1 MIIKITVPIL
11 IALFATAVLS
21 ISHAQGSALVAHWS
35 FDEGSGN
42 VVRDISG
49 NGHDGRY
56 RHTVLTGGIKGQAAS
71 FGGTSDSCVTID
83 SSKLPTFR
91 AFTIEAWV
99 YPGEL
104 DSAPDKYIVS
114 WWDHFLLRI
123 DRPGLNSATTFYTF
137 TNADPG
143 TPAKG
148 PALQTNVW
156 QHLVGTWDGSTAQL
170 WVNGAKVAE
179 VPRPGPLGVTDKPF
193 DIGASF
199 TGLIDEVKLYSRA
212 LSAKEIAEQFGMSV
226 RVMSFQS
233 EDPVSLAQIP
243 AKLQLNLMNTSQSS
257 LVARPLITLPAGV
270 KLVGNQPEAT
280 RIEAGKNRRFVWT
293 VISSTEG
300 MKQFLVNPGVT
311 GGGALPASATV
322 RFLPAVNSHNT
333 SQTRASQIK
342 FSSDG
347 YQFTVTAEPH
357 GLNLVV
363 TSHRCSYRPLAGL
376 GPVFRAGDVEHR
388 PGSYPVQLVSVK
400 QQPRSL
406 TATYRALPA
415 GMEPVEFTLTAK
427 PAKQGMSLEFDCQ
440 QPVVSAVTAGVCV
453 GVDTLR
459 SQPMGRYHEQGG
471 EGPFRAFWLA
481 EAQSWAWAEWDFDKS
496 NCSVI
501 TPTGTKPNRQPLVGD
516 QIYMNRQDGSRMP
529 MHEVLNLRLG
539 SDLWKTIGPLPN
551 QPTPFAKELRNMV
564 CADLWGGSFGFC
576 KDFLEW
582 LDRSTAGAYKF
593 LTIVH
598 DWQSPAYDTNLPEVM
613 PPSAKYG
620 GEQAMRSLLA
630 TGNRIG
636 RIGLHNNYLVTG
648 LPGGRAE
655 LAGARPYLSPTGGMD
670 KVLGGFRPAP
680 ISMVEPMK
688 LIEPEVHA
696 MGTSAIHMDEQGAIG
711 IPVDGWAFGINCDP
725 KHPDEIMLRTLIRG
739 MRETTLTAKKIHQG
753 PVFVETGGNEYLEG
767 YSDCNDYGV
776 LKGTARVLWPDYKL
790 HRIQPLIG
798 GYGMGLYYRYFL
810 SPSEFYTPWPSPGVK
825 QEEADDYRT
834 AQMFYANGAYLFWYP
849 GMPKEFAFTE
859 VGLVGTLQP
868 YYMFQKINEISYL
881 CVDSKWRTFAE
892 LIQQD
897 LPRDRRYVV
906 KEIFANGYTQIVN
919 RTADEVTVSTSQ
931 GKMVLPKNSFVAW
944 KGSSL
949 YAYSAY
955 APGTQHRVDFA
966 EDKTR
971 QIKFINPR
979 AGEFQ
984 GVTVPSLWV
993 KGKRVEVSFTPDKLP
1008 QK

>member
-1 MIIKITVPIL
+1 MSINITVPIL
-11 IALFATAVLS
+11 IAVFATAILS
-21 ISHAQGSALVAHWS
+21 IAHAQEPALVAHWS
-35 FDEGSGN
+35 FGEGSGS
-42 VVRDISG
+42 VVKDVSG
-49 NGHDGRY
+49 NGHDGSIKSA
-56 RHTVLTGGIKGQAAS
+56 VWAKGIKGGALS
-71 FGGTSDSCVTID
+71 FDGSSGSSVSID
-83 SSKLPTFR
+83 SSRLPALK
-91 AFTIEAWV
+91 AFTIEAWIH
-99 YPGEL
+99 PTDL
-104 DSAPDKYIVS
+104 NSPADKYIVS

-123 DRPGLNSATTFYTF
+123 DRPGFNSATTFYTF

-148 PALQTNVW
+148 PAPQTNVW

-170 WVNGAKVAE
+170 WVNGVKVAE
-179 VPRPGPLGVTDKPF
+179 MPRSGPLGVTDKPF
-193 DIGASF
+193 DIGSSF
-199 TGLIDEVKLYSRA
+199 IGLIDEVKLYDRA
-212 LSAKEIAEQFGMSV
+212 LSAKEIAEQFGMSA

-243 AKLQLNLMNTSQSS
+243 ARLQLNLMNTSQSS
-257 LVARPLITLPAGV
+257 LLARPLITLPAGV
-270 KLVGNQPEAT
+270 KLVGNPPEQA
-280 RIEAGKNRRFVWT
+280 RIEAGKSRKFVWT

-300 MKQFLVNPGVT
+300 MKQFLVEPGVA
-311 GGGALPASATV
+311 GGGALPASAVV
-322 RFLPAVNSHNT
+322 RFLPAINNDTTLNT
-333 SQTRASQIK
+333 KATQMVFT
-342 FSSDG
+342 SDAT
-347 YQFTVTAEPH
+347 QFAVTAEPQ
-357 GLNLVV
+357 GLNV
-363 TSHRCSYRPLAGL
+363 TASSHGCSYKPLAGL
-376 GPVFRAGDVEHR
+376 GPIFRVGDVEQR
-388 PGSYPVQLVSVK
+388 PGSYPAQLVSVK

-406 TATYRALPA
+406 SAIYRAFPE
-415 GMEPVEFTLTAK
+415 GIKPVEFTVTAT

-440 QPVVSAVTAGVCV
+440 QPVISAVTAGVYV

-459 SQPMGRYHEQGG
+459 SQPVGRYQEQGG
-471 EGPFRAFWLA
+471 EGPFRVFWLA

-501 TPTGTKPNRQPLVGD
+501 TPTDATPNRQPLVGD

-551 QPTPFAKELRNMV
+551 QPTPYAKELRNMV
-564 CADLWGGSFGFC
+564 CADLWGGSFPVC

-613 PPSAKYG
+613 PPNAKYG
-620 GEQAMRSLLA
+620 GEQAMRTLLA

-655 LAGARPYLSPTGGMD
+655 AAGARPYLSPTGGMD
-670 KVLGGFRPAP
+670 KVLGGYRPAP

-696 MGTSAIHMDEQGAIG
+696 MGTSAVHLDEHGAIG
-711 IPVDGWAFGINCDP
+711 LPVEGWAFGINCDP

-834 AQMFYANGAYLFWYP
+834 AQLFYANGAYLFWYP

-868 YYMFQKINEISYL
+868 YYMFQKIQEISYL
-881 CVDSKWRTFAE
+881 CADRKWRSFAE

-897 LPRDRRYVV
+897 FPRDRRYVV
-906 KEIFANGYTQIVN
+906 KEIFANGYSQIVN
-919 RTADEVTVSTSQ
+919 RTADEVTISTPR
-931 GKMVLPKNSFVAW
+931 GEMILPKNSFVAW
-944 KGSSL
+944 KDSSL

-955 APGTQHRVDFA
+955 APGTQHRVDYA

-979 AGEFQ
+979 TGSFQ
-984 GVTVPSLWV
+984 GVTVPSIWV
-993 KGKRVEVSFTPDKLP
+993 KGKLVEVSFTPDKLP

>member
-1 MIIKITVPIL
+1 MSIKITVPIL
-11 IALFATAVLS
+11 IAVLATAALS
-21 ISHAQGSALVAHWS
+21 IAQAQEPALVAHWS
-35 FDEGSGN
+35 FDEGSGS
-42 VVRDISG
+42 VVKDVSG
-49 NGHDGRY
+49 NGHDGSIK
-56 RHTVLTGGIKGQAAS
+56 TAVWAKGIKSGALS
-71 FGGTSDSCVTID
+71 FDGSIDSSVSID
-83 SSKLPTFR
+83 SSKLPTLK
-91 AFTIEAWV
+91 AFTIEAWIH
-99 YPGEL
+99 PTDL
-104 DSAPDKYIVS
+104 NNPPDKYIVS

-123 DRPGLNSATTFYTF
+123 DRPGFNSATSFYTF

-143 TPAKG
+143 VPAKG
-148 PALQTNVW
+148 PAPQTNVW
-156 QHLVGTWDGSTAQL
+156 QHLVGTWDDSTAQL
-170 WVNGAKVAE
+170 WVNGEKVAE
-179 VPRPGPLGVTDKPF
+179 MPRSGPLGVTDKPF
-193 DIGASF
+193 DIGSSF
-199 TGLIDEVKLYSRA
+199 KGLIDEVKVYSRA
-212 LSAKEIAEQFGMSV
+212 LSAKEIAEQFGMSA

-233 EDPVSLAQIP
+233 EDPVCLAQRP
-243 AKLQLNLMNTSQSS
+243 ATLQLTLMNTSQSS
-257 LVARPLITLPAGV
+257 LLARPLITLPAGV
-270 KLVGNQPEAT
+270 KLVGNPPEPA
-280 RIEAGKNRRFVWT
+280 RIEAGKSRKFVWT
-293 VISSTEG
+293 VVSSTDG
-300 MKQFLVNPGVT
+300 MKQFLVDPGVT

-322 RFLPAVNSHNT
+322 RFLPAVSSHNA
-333 SQTRASQIK
+333 SQTKASQMK
-342 FSSDG
+342 FTSDG
-347 YQFTVTAEPH
+347 NQFEVTAEPQ
-357 GLNLVV
+357 GLNVLV
-363 TSHRCSYRPLAGL
+363 TSGGCSYRPLAGL

-400 QQPRSL
+400 PQPRSL
-406 TATYRALPA
+406 IATYCALPA

-427 PAKQGMSLEFDCQ
+427 PARQGMSLEFDCQ
-440 QPVVSAVTAGVCV
+440 QPVVSAVTAGVCI

-459 SQPMGRYHEQGG
+459 SQPVGRYHEQGG
-471 EGPFRAFWLA
+471 EGPFRVFWLA

-501 TPTGTKPNRQPLVGD
+501 TPTSLTPSRQPLIGD
-516 QIYMNRQDGSRMP
+516 QVYMNRQDGSRMP
-529 MHEVLNLRLG
+529 MHEVLNLRFG

-551 QPTPFAKELRNMV
+551 KPTPFAKELRNMV
-564 CADLWGGSFGFC
+564 CADLWGSSFGVC

-655 LAGARPYLSPTGGMD
+655 GAGARPYLSPTGGMD

-696 MGTSAIHMDEQGAIG
+696 MGTSAVHLDEHGAIG
-711 IPVDGWAFGINCDP
+711 LPVEGWAFGINCDP
-725 KHPDEIMLRTLIRG
+725 KHPEEIMLRTLIRG
-739 MRETTLTAKKIHQG
+739 MRETAQTAKKIHQG

-834 AQMFYANGAYLFWYP
+834 AQLFYANGAYLFWYP

-859 VGLVGTLQP
+859 VCLVGTLQP
-868 YYMFQKINEISYL
+868 YYMFQKIKEISYL
-881 CVDSKWRTFAE
+881 FDDNKWRSFAE

-897 LPRDRRYVV
+897 YPRDRRYVV
-906 KEIFANGYTQIVN
+906 KQIFTNGYTQIVN
-919 RTADEVTVSTSQ
+919 RTADEVTVPTPR

-955 APGTQHRVDFA
+955 APGTRHRVDYA

-971 QIKFINPR
+971 RIKFINPR
-979 AGEFQ
+979 TGEFQ
-984 GVTVPSLWV
+984 GVTVPSIWV
-993 KGKRVEVSFTPDKLP
+993 KGKKVEVSFTPDKLP
-1008 QK
+1008 K